1 MTLKEVGIVIGKK
14 LQTKRRPIKSSPII
28 IFFDTTE
35 IKNRRMLISSYGEGK
50 TVGKAKADY
59 CKKIRGQIIV
69 ADAMEKSV
77 RKEIQLPPRIT
88 VK

>member
-14 LQTKRRPIKSSPII
+14 LRKRRGFNLTKPIMID
-28 IFFDTTE
+28 FADTE
-35 IKNRRMLISSYGEGK
+35 VKDKGMLIGVCGRGK
-50 TVGKAKADY
+50 TAKQAKADY
-59 CKKIRGQIIV
+59 CRRLRGEIIV
-69 ADAMEKSV
+69 TDAMQKT